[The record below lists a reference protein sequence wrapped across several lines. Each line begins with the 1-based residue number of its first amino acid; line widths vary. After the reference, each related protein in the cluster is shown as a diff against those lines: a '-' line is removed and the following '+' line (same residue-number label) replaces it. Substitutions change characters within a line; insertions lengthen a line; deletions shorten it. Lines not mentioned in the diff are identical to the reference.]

1 MQGTGNASATP
12 DLLTVSV
19 DIDVTEPSAQASL
32 VDDNSKAAAV
42 IAALKQGGVAAKDI
56 QTSDVSIQPNYSLT
70 GTITGYEMTNTL
82 TAQLHDFSTAGSVI
96 DAVAAAAG
104 NAARIDS
111 LTFSIQDPRQ
121 IEDRA
126 RNDAVHQ
133 AVSHA
138 RSMAAAAGERLGPV
152 CSLTDDSSPDYAQPS
167 PRGAAIAAGAWP
179 PGAAPGRNPAG
190 IGADHAGVRTGAGL
204 ARVLMTGQTD
214 RPRCLRTCGSEDARS
229 ARSGV
234 LRPVSGAPG
243 WRLAAVDGDG
253 PEQPSATL
261 RGVTGDPR

>member
-1 MQGTGNASATP
+1 MQQRTVRVAGVVGIVVALAVGGVALGLAVSSRTPTASASPSCAGSGPKLTVQGTGNASATP

-19 DIDVTEPSAQASL
+19 DIDVTDPSAQLSL
-32 VDDNSKAAAV
+32 VDDNSKANAV
-42 IAALKQGGVAAKDI
+42 ITALKNGGVAAKDI

-111 LTFSIQDPRQ
+111 LTFSIQDPRSV
-121 IEDRA
+121 EDRA
-126 RNDAVHQ
+126 RNDAVRQ

-152 CSLTDDSSPDYAQPS
+152 CSLTDDSTPDY
-167 PRGAAIAAGAWP
+167 
-179 PGAAPGRNPAG
+179 G
-190 IGADHAGVRTGAGL
+190 IGNPFPEAQAVRGSAAAAVPLQAGTQQESAQITLIYAL
-204 ARVLMTGQTD
+204 A
-214 RPRCLRTCGSEDARS
+214 P
-229 ARSGV
+229 ARSG
-234 LRPVSGAPG
+234 S
-243 WRLAAVDGDG
+243 
-253 PEQPSATL
+253 
-261 RGVTGDPR
+261 